1 MNIKQMLDMAS
12 VLLEIQGS
20 IRDAEAKGTLRGGSV
35 GWMSP
40 EGEFVGTCP
49 RRAYARMQGY
59 NLEDNSAKQPMF
71 QGGHLSEEGIVEL
84 LKFQW
89 NGTIKREEEVP
100 IRWETAN
107 GTPVTGR
114 PDIVLF
120 PEKSDRA
127 HHGLELKLVSSL
139 WTALEVIQLPK
150 TIHVLQAM
158 HYSHILGIPWTLV
171 YVNRTNW
178 ALLSEFAMKKVPKQ
192 GEPGSEYVEYVE
204 RNKIIEDKKEGG
216 KKKIRFTEG
225 KAMLP
230 FYHTY
235 PLRWN
240 AEGEVELKVGEE
252 WQTSFISWDGIQR
265 FYEFVS
271 CINETGE
278 LGTKPVEVDVM
289 GCAKNFDPCKYCP
302 LLGKCDGKKMSLDS
316 FTELCEDVH
325 RSVHKAQQELLRG
338 LSFSTR

>member
-1 MNIKQMLDMAS
+1 
-12 VLLEIQGS
+12 
-20 IRDAEAKGTLRGGSV
+20 
-35 GWMSP
+35 
-40 EGEFVGTCP
+40 
-49 RRAYARMQGY
+49 
-59 NLEDNSAKQPMF
+59 
-71 QGGHLSEEGIVEL
+71 
-84 LKFQW
+84 
-89 NGTIKREEEVP
+89 
-100 IRWETAN
+100 
-107 GTPVTGR
+107 
-114 PDIVLF
+114 
-120 PEKSDRA
+120 
-127 HHGLELKLVSSL
+127 
-139 WTALEVIQLPK
+139 
-150 TIHVLQAM
+150 
-158 HYSHILGIPWTLV
+158 
-171 YVNRTNW
+171 
-178 ALLSEFAMKKVPKQ
+178 MKKVPKQ

-271 CINETGE
+271 RINETGE

>member
-1 MNIKQMLDMAS
+1 MMNIKSMLDKAS

-35 GWMSP
+35 GWMST

-49 RRAYARMQGY
+49 RRAYARMEGY
-59 NLEDNSAKQPMF
+59 NLEDNSAKQAMF
-71 QGGHLSEEGIVEL
+71 QGGHLSEEGVVEL
-84 LKFQW
+84 LKLLW
-89 NGTIKREEEVP
+89 HGTIKREEEVP
-100 IRWETAN
+100 IRWETTN

-114 PDIVLF
+114 PDVVLF
-120 PEKSDRA
+120 PEGSIA
-127 HHGLELKLVSSL
+127 PHHGLELKLISSL

-158 HYSHILGIPWTLV
+158 HYSHMLGVPWTLV

-204 RNKIIEDKKEGG
+204 RNKMIDTKEGG
-216 KKKIRFTEG
+216 KKKIKFIEG

-230 FYHTY
+230 FHHTY

-240 AEGEVELKVGEE
+240 PEGEVEIQVGEE
-252 WQTSFISWDGIQR
+252 WQTSFISWAGISR

-271 CINETGE
+271 RIKETGD
-278 LGTKPVEVDVM
+278 LGTKPVEVDVL

-302 LLGKCDGKKMSLDS
+302 LLGKCDGKKMSLDT

-325 RSVHKAQQELLRG
+325 RSVSAAQQELLQR
-338 LSFSTR
+338 L